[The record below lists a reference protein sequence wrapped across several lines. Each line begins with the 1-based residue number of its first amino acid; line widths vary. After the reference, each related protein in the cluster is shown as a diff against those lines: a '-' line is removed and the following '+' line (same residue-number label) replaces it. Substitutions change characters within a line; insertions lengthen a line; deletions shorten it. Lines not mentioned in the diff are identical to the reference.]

1 MADGRTPISS
11 TARTRE
17 ADPHSS
23 RGSSPPV
30 KTGGTEEVRA
40 ADALVRRALNFLVK
54 LFPATNAHI
63 GYVRKEE
70 APLLGGSPS
79 SQNGEA
85 GQFEDIREVPG
96 HPEFLRAITVNVDER
111 ISQFLGEDAKAHLQ
125 TAYARLKVP
134 VILAQEW
141 GRQVPVPGRARAETR
156 EALRAQL
163 PTHIIAHLIADQF
176 AQVTGQEAYRFA
188 RHAEPGSAHDELAG
202 TIVESL
208 DYMNALTRSR
218 VEHQEL
224 THGLVI
230 APRSERERAPGHA
243 ASSAEG
249 RSSAE
254 GASPPALGHYPE
266 DFRDLKRTS
275 LLTDGY
281 QSALCITPAGRAAR
295 LVTRDTVANVPELL
309 DRDLGSLSFLAA
321 ASKQHD
327 GIGLMLRQGGSITT
341 FAGGRPLFIRR
352 SGVWHGL
359 LWDQIQS
366 TMTGRYGEVGAQVF
380 GIALLL
386 TTSSKGGIIAVSE
399 DPPDAL
405 SLHEKDRVDRARSPA
420 APPQGDHQGGADRAG
435 PEREST
441 PEWFLHRLLPAG
453 NILDLSRP
461 TLALLAGIDGATIV
475 DPEGHLISYGAIVES
490 MQGRSEGARTAAART
505 LSAHGLVIKVS
516 EDGPVQIF
524 ENGEPV
530 LTV

>member
-1 MADGRTPISS
+1 
-11 TARTRE
+11 
-17 ADPHSS
+17 
-23 RGSSPPV
+23 PV
-30 KTGGTEEVRA
+30 KTDGAEEMRA
-40 ADALVRRALNFLVK
+40 ADALVRRALDFLVK
-54 LFPATNAHI
+54 LFPATDAHV

-79 SQNGEA
+79 SQNGGA
-85 GQFEDIREVPG
+85 GRFEDIREVPG
-96 HPEFLRAITVNVDER
+96 HPEFLRAITISVDER
-111 ISQFLGEDAKAHLQ
+111 IGQFLGEDAEAHLQ
-125 TAYARLKVP
+125 AAYARLKVP
-134 VILAQEW
+134 VILAQGW
-141 GRQVPVPGRARAETR
+141 TRQMPGHAHSGSSETR

-163 PTHIIAHLIADQF
+163 PTHVIAHLIADQF

-224 THGLVI
+224 THGLII
-230 APRSERERAPGHA
+230 APRSEIAPRGERERAPGHA
-243 ASSAEG
+243 TPSAEG

-321 ASKQHD
+321 ASKQHN

-341 FAGGRPLFIRR
+341 FAGGRPLFVRR

-380 GIALLL
+380 GVALLL

-461 TLALLAGIDGATIV
+461 TLALLAGIDGATVV

>member
-1 MADGRTPISS
+1 MADGRKRVSIKKSAPEAAPRPHDSS
-11 TARTRE
+11 I
-17 ADPHSS
+17 
-23 RGSSPPV
+23 
-30 KTGGTEEVRA
+30 KTGGTEKVRA
-40 ADALVRRALNFLVK
+40 ADALVRHALDFLVE
-54 LFPATNAHI
+54 LFPGTNAHI

-70 APLLGGSPS
+70 APLLGGSSGSSPS
-79 SQNGEA
+79 QADQA
-85 GQFEDIREVPG
+85 GQFEDIRAVPG
-96 HPEFLRAITVNVDER
+96 HPAFLRAITISVDER
-111 ISQFLGEDAKAHLQ
+111 ISQFLGEDTGAHLK

-141 GRQVPVPGRARAETR
+141 TRQMPGHVREETR

-176 AQVTGQEAYRFA
+176 AQVTEQEAYRFA
-188 RHAEPGSAHDELAG
+188 RHAEPESAHDELAR

-208 DYMNALTRSR
+208 DYMNTLTRSR

-230 APRSERERAPGHA
+230 APRATEAHATDGEAALAEAP
-243 ASSAEG
+243 SAL
-249 RSSAE
+249 
-254 GASPPALGHYPE
+254 ALGHYPE

-281 QSALCITPAGRAAR
+281 QSALWITPAGQAAR
-295 LVTRDTVANVPELL
+295 LITRDTVANLPELL

-327 GIGLMLRQGGSITT
+327 GVGLMLRQGGSITT
-341 FAGGRPLFIRR
+341 FAGGQPLFIRR

-359 LWDQIQS
+359 LWDQIRS

-380 GIALLL
+380 GTALLL

-405 SLHEKDRVDRARSPA
+405 NLHEKDRVDHARSPA
-420 APPQGDHQGGADRAG
+420 VPPEDDRQSGADRAG
-435 PEREST
+435 SERESA
-441 PEWFLHRLLPAG
+441 PEWFLHRLLPSG

-461 TLALLAGIDGATIV
+461 TLAMLAGIDGATVV
-475 DPEGHLISYGAIVES
+475 DAEGRLISYGAIVES

-505 LSAHGLVIKVS
+505 LSAHGPVIKVS

-524 ENGEPV
+524 EDGEPV